1 MKRAVK
7 FKLKDGRVV
16 TIRPLRADDYDAFA
30 KFHKEFAKGPG
41 AKWAWMYPERPMPEK
56 EHMLKDWSNKNNL
69 FIGVFDENKIVG
81 YAQIRKLMVG
91 HPFSA
96 RNAMTATSILEK
108 YTSNGLGAKIMLIIE
123 KWAYEN
129 GVHKLEAETFL
140 KNTRSIGNL
149 LKSGYEI
156 VGISHDA
163 AFIDGEWHHEY
174 ILEKILEK

>member
-1 MKRAVK
+1 
-7 FKLKDGRVV
+7 
-16 TIRPLRADDYDAFA
+16 
-30 KFHKEFAKGPG
+30 
-41 AKWAWMYPERPMPEK
+41 
-56 EHMLKDWSNKNNL
+56 
-69 FIGVFDENKIVG
+69 
-81 YAQIRKLMVG
+81 
-91 HPFSA
+91 
-96 RNAMTATSILEK
+96 MTATSILEK
-108 YTSNGLGAKIMLIIE
+108 YTSNGLGAKIRSIIE